1 MVGIFLFFF
10 VGFLIIAGLVAS
22 ASKTKSPTVETNSVL
37 KLDLNYKIAEKSVN
51 NPFAN
56 LDFGNMKPK
65 KSMGLYEIGEAL
77 KKAAK
82 DDKIK
87 GIYMNMG
94 VNPNGLATI
103 EVLRGELKEFK
114 KSGKFIYAYGE
125 MVSQKAYYL
134 ATVADKIYLNPNGGM
149 EVTGFGREIM
159 YYKNAFEK
167 LGIEVQD
174 FHCGAFK
181 SAIEPYLRDKMSDP
195 NREQMMSIYG
205 DVYHQFLTNIGADR
219 KIDTATLSD
228 IINNLKA
235 TLPQDAKDLKL
246 IDETGYYDQVQTAM
260 REKLGI
266 AKKDELKTIDL
277 SKYAATLDNSSDSKN
292 KIAVLCA
299 DGTIVDGEGED
310 NEVGGER
317 FAKAIEKLRKDDK
330 VKAIVLRVNSPGGSA
345 LASDIM
351 WRELVLAKKEKPL
364 IISMGDLAASGGYY
378 IACLGDRIFAQP
390 YTITGSIGVFGLIP
404 NAKKLLND
412 KLGITTDR
420 VSITKHGALTI
431 GTNPLDDEEKAMVQ
445 KSIEKT
451 YREFKERVAE
461 GRKKDTAYIQSI
473 AQGHVYTGTQ
483 GLQIGLVDE
492 IGTLDNAIAYA
503 AKQANLKD
511 YKIKLYPEEKSFKE
525 QIAESFGDAKQDLV
539 RAELGEEQYRI
550 YKTMKSISKFYGI
563 QMLMPMEF
571 GN

>member
-1 MVGIFLFFF
+1 M
-10 VGFLIIAGLVAS
+10 VAS
-22 ASKTKSPTVETNSVL
+22 ASKTKSPSVESNTVL
-37 KLDLNYKIAEKSVN
+37 KLDLNYKIPEKSVS
-51 NPFAN
+51 NPFASF
-56 LDFGNMKPK
+56 DFNSMKSK
-65 KSMGLYEIGEAL
+65 KTMGLYEICETL

-87 GIYMNMG
+87 GIYMEMG
-94 VNPNGLATI
+94 VNPNGLATL
-103 EVLRGELKEFK
+103 EVLRSQLKEFK
-114 KSGKFIYAYGE
+114 KSGKFIYSYGE
-125 MVSQKAYYL
+125 MVSQKGYYL
-134 ATVADKIYLNPNGGM
+134 ATVADKIYLNPNGGL
-149 EVTGFGREIM
+149 EILGFGREIM

-181 SAIEPYLRDKMSDP
+181 SAIEPFLREKMSEP
-195 NREQMMSIYG
+195 NREQMTSIFG

-235 TLPQDAKDLKL
+235 TLPQDAKELKL
-246 IDETGYYDQVQTAM
+246 IDEAAYYDQVQTAM
-260 REKLGI
+260 REKIGV
-266 AKKDELKTIDL
+266 AKKDELKSIDL
-277 SKYAATLDNSSDSKN
+277 AKYASTLDTKSDSKN

-299 DGTIVDGEGED
+299 DGEIKDGEGE
-310 NEVGGER
+310 EGEIGGER
-317 FAKAIEKLRKDDK
+317 FARVIEKLRKDDK
-330 VKAIVLRVNSPGGSA
+330 VKAIVLRINSPGGSA

-364 IISMGDLAASGGYY
+364 IISMGNLAASGGYY
-378 IACLGDRIFAQP
+378 IACIGDRIFAEP
-390 YTITGSIGVFGLIP
+390 NTITGSIGVFGLIP

-431 GTNPLDDEEKAMVQ
+431 GTNPLDEEEKAMVQ
-445 KSIEKT
+445 KSIEKI

-473 AQGHVYTGTQ
+473 AQGHVYTGNQ

-492 IGTLDNAIAYA
+492 IGGLDQAIAYA
-503 AKQANLKD
+503 VKQANLKD
-511 YKIKLYPEEKSFKE
+511 YKIKLYPEEKTLKE
-525 QIAESFGDAKQDLV
+525 QIAESFGDAKQDFV
-539 RAELGEEQYRI
+539 KAEIGEEQYRI
-550 YKTMKSISKFYGI
+550 YKTMKDLKQFYGI

-571 GN
+571 GF